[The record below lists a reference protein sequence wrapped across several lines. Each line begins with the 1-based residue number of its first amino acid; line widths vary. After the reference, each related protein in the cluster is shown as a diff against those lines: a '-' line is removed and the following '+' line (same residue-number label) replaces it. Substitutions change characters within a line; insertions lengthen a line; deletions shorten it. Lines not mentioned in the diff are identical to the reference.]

1 MAQNTSPILI
11 FQSGFMTIREH
22 VTKGIKAKKFYQK
35 QNSTTTTQEVQTN
48 VMTATPVDN
57 KTTTGANEDNAAG
70 HFDLF
75 NFNDI
80 SDQFQVAKSN
90 FIDALGFG
98 FNKDV
103 PVQED
108 SEDSQEAADD
118 YDYVNVTQLV

>member
-1 MAQNTSPILI
+1 
-11 FQSGFMTIREH
+11 MTIREH

-35 QNSTTTTQEVQTN
+35 QNSTSTTQEVQTD

-57 KTTTGANEDNAAG
+57 KTTGGNEDNAG

-108 SEDSQEAADD
+108 TEDSQEAADD
-118 YDYVNVTQLV
+118 YDYVNVTQLA